1 MQRKMNCW
9 KDYVLFVKSLNAL
22 SIAWVFARGLSIRN
36 AERNS
41 KMKDTNLL
49 IISQENWIL
58 FNFQWIVRLSKISL
72 IPLGPALT
80 VTVTLLHV
88 WYVKTRGFTMVLNTR
103 KTKSLNRRSNLKKY
117 KIFLK
122 LSKERM
128 KWPNVQLQTAL
139 NTSIQNALNSMT

>member
-9 KDYVLFVKSLNAL
+9 KDYVLFAKSLNAL
-22 SIAWVFARGLSIRN
+22 SIAWVFARGLSIKN

-49 IISQENWIL
+49 IVSQENWI
-58 FNFQWIVRLSKISL
+58 FFSFQWIMRLSKISL

-88 WYVKTRGFTMVLNTR
+88 WYVKTKDFTMVLNIR
-103 KTKSLNRRSNLKKY
+103 KTKSPNRRSNLKKY

-122 LSKERM
+122 LSRERM

-139 NTSIQNALNSMT
+139 STSIQNALNSMT